1 VKVMVWGQIAIDWAH
16 LAILTMAVG
25 ILLHE
30 LGMLSLGHAGVL
42 LTGAY
47 CWAFW
52 ARGDLSLF
60 GSVAIGGFVLIIMS
74 LTALRVQDDIFA
86 VVTLA
91 LGEALRFFTL
101 GAADLTGGSV
111 GLGPIPRSDW
121 VASMRGSQSLGF
133 AAVLAVGWISVV
145 TLRRWPGV
153 VLGSI
158 RDAELLTQGMGIRT
172 RRIRFTVVTLSCTAA
187 VLAGALQVAY
197 YGLATPNMGALDIS
211 LQAVAA
217 AMLAWPLWRQNRPIR
232 STFGFLLGSAIV
244 VLLPPLL
251 RQLVHGGVDVAVVR
265 QALFGTLL
273 YGLVHPR
280 SPLSRLLEH
289 S

>member
-1 VKVMVWGQIAIDWAH
+1 MIWGQVAIDWAH

-30 LGMLSLGHAGVL
+30 LGMLSLGHAGLL

-60 GSVAIGGFVLIIMS
+60 GSLAIGGVVLMVMS

-86 VVTLA
+86 VVTMA
-91 LGEALRFFTL
+91 LGEALRLFSL
-101 GAADLTGGSV
+101 GAAELTGGSV

-121 VASMRGSQSLGF
+121 VASARGSQVLGL
-133 AAVLAVGWISVV
+133 ATVLMVGFVSVV

-158 RDAELLTQGMGIRT
+158 RDAELLTQGMGVRT
-172 RRIRFTVVTLSCTAA
+172 RRIRFIVVALTCAA
-187 VLAGALQVAY
+187 AAIAGALQVAY
-197 YGLATPNMGALDIS
+197 FGLATPTMGALDVS

-217 AMLAWPLWRQNRPIR
+217 AMLAWPLWRQNRPMR
-232 STFGFLLGSAIV
+232 STAGFLMGSAIV
-244 VLLPPLL
+244 VIIPPLL
-251 RQLVHGGVDVAVVR
+251 RQIIHGGFDVAVLR
-265 QALFGTLL
+265 QALFGALL

-280 SPLSRLLEH
+280 SPLSKLLEH

>member
-1 VKVMVWGQIAIDWAH
+1 MIFGQIAIDWAH

-30 LGMLSLGHAGVL
+30 LGMLSLGHAGAL

-52 ARGDLSLF
+52 ARGDFSIIGSLM
-60 GSVAIGGFVLIIMS
+60 IGGAVLVIMS

-91 LGEALRFFTL
+91 LSESVRLFSL
-101 GAADLTGGSV
+101 GATDLTGGSV
-111 GLGPIPRSDW
+111 GLGPIPRGDW
-121 VASMRGSQSLGF
+121 VASMGGSQWLGVGT
-133 AAVLAVGWISVV
+133 VLVLGCISVV

-158 RDAELLTQGMGIRT
+158 RDSERLTQGIGVRT
-172 RRIRFTVVTLSCTAA
+172 RRVRFTVVALTGAA
-187 VLAGALQVAY
+187 AALAGALQVAY
-197 YGLATPNMGALDIS
+197 FGLATPTMGALDIS
-211 LQAVAA
+211 LQAVAS
-217 AMLAWPLWRQNRPIR
+217 AMLAWPLWRQNYPLR
-232 STFGFLLGSAIV
+232 SLVGFLLGSAIIV
-244 VLLPPLL
+244 ILPPLI
-251 RQLVHGGVDVAVVR
+251 RYTIQGGFDVAVVR
-265 QALFGTLL
+265 QALFGALL
-273 YGLVHPR
+273 YVLVHPR
-280 SPLSRLLEH
+280 SPLSRLLGR

>member
-1 VKVMVWGQIAIDWAH
+1 MIWGQIAIDWAH

-52 ARGDLSLF
+52 ARGDLSLI
-60 GSVAIGGFVLIIMS
+60 SSLAIGGVVLTIMS
-74 LTALRVQDDIFA
+74 LTSLRVQDDIFA

-101 GAADLTGGSV
+101 GAAELTGGSV

-121 VASMRGSQSLGF
+121 VASVPGSQWLGF
-133 AAVLAVGWISVV
+133 ATVLTVGCISVV

-158 RDAELLTQGMGIRT
+158 RDAELLTQGMGVRT
-172 RRIRFTVVTLSCTAA
+172 HLIRFMVVALSCMAA
-187 VLAGALQVAY
+187 IAAGALQVAY
-197 YGLATPNMGALDIS
+197 FGLATPTMGALDIS

-217 AMLAWPLWRQNRPIR
+217 AMLASPLWRQNRPLR
-232 STFGFLLGSAIV
+232 SMAGFLLGSAIV
-244 VLLPPLL
+244 VVLPPLL

-265 QALFGTLL
+265 QALFGALL
-273 YGLVHPR
+273 FCLVHPR
-280 SPLSRLLEH
+280 SPLSGLLER